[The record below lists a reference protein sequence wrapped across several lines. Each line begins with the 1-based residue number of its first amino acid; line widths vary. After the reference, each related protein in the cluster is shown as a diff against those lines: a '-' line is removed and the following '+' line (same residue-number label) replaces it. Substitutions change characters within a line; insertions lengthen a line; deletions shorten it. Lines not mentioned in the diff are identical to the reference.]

1 MIDIIYRTPQSMMD
15 LIRKRFRSKRLA
27 LSYTQEGLAQRSG
40 VSFGS
45 LKLFEKT
52 GQISLSSLLKLA
64 FVLECLEDFQEIA
77 KEKQA
82 MPQSIDALLIPK
94 TPSRKRGSIK

>member
-1 MIDIIYRTPQSMMD
+1 MIDIIYKTPQSMVD
-15 LIRKRFRSKRLA
+15 LICKRFRAKRLA

-40 VSFGS
+40 VSLGS

-77 KEKQA
+77 KEKISI
-82 MPQSIDALLIPK
+82 PQSIDALLIPK
-94 TPSRKRGSIK
+94 APSRKRGSKK

>member
-40 VSFGS
+40 VSLGS

>member
-1 MIDIIYRTPQSMMD
+1 MIDIIYKTPQSMMD

-40 VSFGS
+40 VSLGS

-52 GQISLSSLLKLA
+52 GHISLSSLLKLA

>member
-1 MIDIIYRTPQSMMD
+1 MIDIIYKTPQSMMD
-15 LIRKRFRSKRLA
+15 LIRKRFRAKRLA

-40 VSFGS
+40 VSLGS
-45 LKLFEKT
+45 LKLFEKM

-77 KEKQA
+77 KEKLA
-82 MPQSIDALLIPK
+82 IPQSIDALLLPK
-94 TPSRKRGSIK
+94 ASSRKRGTKK